1 LNEIEVSLLIYTS
14 LQASP
19 IFGRLTKTTL
29 MMVCAEGTKW
39 NSLQELGAEEKKR
52 KDKVSQLLL
61 LGKL

>member
-1 LNEIEVSLLIYTS
+1 LNEIEGSLHIYTN

-29 MMVCAEGTKW
+29 MECAEGTKW
-39 NSLQELGAEEKKR
+39 NSPKELGAEEKKR